1 MLANHANLLRSGS
14 ALKRSSHS
22 FRRFF
27 GIHEKPVC
35 DAAQPGAASRGNQP
49 YDKRLSTN
57 MTNSKIVQ
65 LLHIQDDNRVFVD
78 MADDESNPCLSCG
91 ACCQHFRVSMY
102 MGEMASSPGGTVP
115 DELVS
120 AVNPVIVCMKG
131 TEAGYGRCVALRGVV
146 GKPGIRCEIY
156 PLRPSPC
163 REYRVW
169 LEDGTPNPDCQ
180 RLRKNI
186 GLVPL
191 KPRSAVP
198 GIAQC

>member
-1 MLANHANLLRSGS
+1 MTRRRGRKPDASLSSLGMMPRQLGRTVIGS
-14 ALKRSSHS
+14 IS
-22 FRRFF
+22 
-27 GIHEKPVC
+27 
-35 DAAQPGAASRGNQP
+35 
-49 YDKRLSTN
+49 N
-57 MTNSKIVQ
+57 MTNRKIVQ
-65 LLHIQDDNRVFVD
+65 LLHVQRDNRVFAD
-78 MADDESNPCLSCG
+78 MVDDEDNPCLSCG

-131 TEAGYGRCVALRGVV
+131 TEAGNGRCVALRGVV

-156 PLRPSPC
+156 NLRPTPC

-186 GLVPL
+186 GLLPL

-198 GIAQC
+198 GVGEW